1 MIYDDLENLFQ
12 YNILPDEALDF
23 VSKLNVN
30 TPDGRYDINDKIY
43 ANIETYPNRKSFV
56 DAPLESHKK
65 YVDVQIVLF
74 GEERIDYTS
83 IDGLEVLEH
92 YDHLKDITFYK
103 RPTTEIGS
111 LFLNGRNFAV
121 FMPQDAHAPQIT
133 TLALQNNVK
142 KVVIKI
148 AVEYL

>member
-30 TPDGRYDINDKIY
+30 TPNGRYEINDKIY
-43 ANIETYPNRKSFV
+43 ANVDTYENRKSLIE
-56 DAPLESHKK
+56 ASLEAHKK
-65 YVDVQIVLF
+65 YIDVQIVLS

-83 IDGLEVLEH
+83 TDGLEILEH
-92 YDHLKDITFYK
+92 YNHLKDIEFYK
-103 RPTTEIGS
+103 RPKTEISS

-121 FMPQDAHAPQIT
+121 FFPQGAHAPQIT